1 MTECTIINGAFIVKV
16 VVIEV
21 QAPVTIHGTITIFVT
36 HATKLRL
43 RAIIV
48 KLEITK
54 MKGGV

>member
-1 MTECTIINGAFIVKV
+1 MRECTIIPVAFIDKV

-21 QAPVTIHGTITIFVT
+21 QAPGTIHGTITIIAT
-36 HATKLRL
+36 HGTKLRL
-43 RAIIV
+43 KAIIV